1 MILEVNGLVTKVI
14 PLPGADKLLCIYTF
28 EKGMMTVMA
37 KGTKTFLSH
46 YAAGAELFCYSHF
59 ILYKRSDRYWVR
71 EVELLEHFFSIRQS
85 LARTALAAYV
95 CDVIADGATNQ
106 ADIPFLRLA
115 LNTLFAIANETNLLP
130 LIKASFELRAVSILG
145 FMPEL
150 HDCNLCGKE
159 QGEFMLYVMD
169 GVIVCDSCREKR
181 NFLPPQEGE
190 NRIVEILSPGS
201 LSAMRYV
208 VSAPLEKL
216 FSFRLDEQDLHL
228 FSKAAESYITN
239 HLERGFKSLSF
250 YHQVKD

>member
-14 PLPGADKLLCIYTF
+14 PLPGADRLLCIYTF

-71 EVELLEHFFSIRQS
+71 EVELLEHFFAIRQS
-85 LARTALAAYV
+85 LPRTALASYV
-95 CDVIADGATNQ
+95 CDVIGDGATNQ

-130 LIKASFELRAVSILG
+130 LIKASFEMRAISILG

-150 HDCNLCGKE
+150 HGCNSCGKE
-159 QGEFMLYVMD
+159 NGDFMLYVMD
-169 GVIVCDSCREKR
+169 GIVLCDECRVEKD
-181 NFLPPQEGE
+181 FLPPAEGE
-190 NRIVEILSPGS
+190 NRIVEILSQAS

-208 VSAPLEKL
+208 ISSPLEKL
-216 FSFRLDEQDLHL
+216 FSFRLDAQDLHL
-228 FSKAAESYITN
+228 FSKAAESYLTN